1 MTIETEDS
9 ARLPDTNNWFE
20 IKDNPLSKEGVF
32 DYSGASIGAPDKNK
46 VYKVYRPAEELSH
59 PDCLNSFK
67 LVPFINDHTML
78 GDEESGLTPAE
89 RKGVHGVIG
98 EDVKFENGILKGN
111 LKVFSSRLAKVI
123 ADGKKEL
130 SLGYRCIYDFVE
142 GVYDGKHYDAIQRN
156 IRGNHLALVD
166 QGRMGKDV
174 AVLDCLDHLNITID
188 PKEIIK
194 MELKEVVDQLSALT
208 KLVTGLDEAVKEMAK
223 AKAAEEIEESAE
235 DKAKAAADK
244 KAADEKAAKEAS
256 DKDADK
262 KGMDEKLQSVQD
274 ELESLKK
281 DGVKSLLS
289 EVSKRDA
296 LAKSLSNHIG
306 SFDCSDK
313 TLAEVAKYGVEK
325 LAIKCEDGQE
335 VAVLSGFL
343 HNRPNPSTRVV
354 SMDKSSVANPIADYI
369 SKSSE

>member
-1 MTIETEDS
+1 MQTETEDS

-20 IKDNPLSKEGVF
+20 IKNNPLSKVGVF

-46 VYKVYRPAEELSH
+46 IYKVYRPAEELGH
-59 PDCLNSFK
+59 PECLNSFK

-98 EDVKFENGILKGN
+98 EDVKFEDGILKGN
-111 LKVFSSRLAKVI
+111 LKVFSSRLAKII

-130 SLGYRCIYDFVE
+130 SLGYRCLYDFVE

-174 AVLDCLDHLNITID
+174 AVLDCLDHINITID
-188 PKEIIK
+188 SKEITK
-194 MELKEVVDQLSALT
+194 MELEQLVKQQGDAIAKLT
-208 KLVTGLDEAVKEMAK
+208 ASLDEAIKEIAAVKADKECD
-223 AKAAEEIEESAE
+223 EEE
-235 DKAKAAADK
+235 KAAADK
-244 KAADEKAAKEAS
+244 KAADMEAMKKEEEEKKE
-256 DKDADK
+256 
-262 KGMDEKLQSVQD
+262 GMDAKLKTAMDKIEAFEK
-274 ELESLKK
+274 E
-281 DGVKSLLS
+281 GVKALMSQIS
-289 EVSKRDA
+289 QRDA
-296 LAKSLSNHIG
+296 LAKNLSNHIG
-306 SFDCSDK
+306 SFDHADK

-335 VAVLSGFL
+335 IAVLNGFL
-343 HNRPNPSTRVV
+343 HNRPNPSSSVV
-354 SMDKSSVANPIADYI
+354 SMDSKAKNDSLDAYL
-369 SKSSE
+369 SKSTV